1 MRLVARFAMWLR
13 SIAGHRSS
21 FANRIGGLAACLAK
35 FDRRC
40 VRFVED
46 YSKLG
51 GRSALFAGRPA
62 KLTDAPAKLTDAPA
76 KFRGAPAKFA
86 VAPAKLADTTA
97 KLAA

>member
-13 SIAGHRSS
+13 SIAGHRFS
-21 FANRIGGLAACLAK
+21 FANWVGGLAPCLAK

-51 GRSALFAGRPA
+51 GRSALFAGQS
-62 KLTDAPAKLTDAPA
+62 AKLTDAPA

>member
-13 SIAGHRSS
+13 SIAGHRFS
-21 FANRIGGLAACLAK
+21 FANWIGGLAAYLAK

-62 KLTDAPAKLTDAPA
+62 KLTDAPAK
-76 KFRGAPAKFA
+76 FRGAPAKFT